1 MVFDVYISERS
12 LRLFQKLVRND
23 DKGIDVLS
31 EKKKKMA
38 KFYVSDR
45 RITMIEC
52 RIFDNSDVKGC
63 SLEGQSLAAA

>member
-1 MVFDVYISERS
+1 
-12 LRLFQKLVRND
+12 
-23 DKGIDVLS
+23 
-31 EKKKKMA
+31 MA

-52 RIFDNSDVKGC
+52 RIFDNPDVKGC

>member
-1 MVFDVYISERS
+1 M
-12 LRLFQKLVRND
+12 RND